1 MIDYDRGSW
10 YGIHLLFRLRGSLLP
25 RCVPAALLGA
35 VPEKHA
41 EARSEYREV
50 HPRRVEDALR
60 GRLGVVDAEDVE
72 RLLRQQRADE
82 AEEEHARRRED
93 GAALRAADRACVE

>member
-1 MIDYDRGSW
+1 MRAAGRPAGGAARRGPRKA
-10 YGIHLLFRLRGSLLP
+10 RL
-25 RCVPAALLGA
+25 
-35 VPEKHA
+35 
-41 EARSEYREV
+41 EARSEDREV

-93 GAALRAADRACVE
+93 GAALRAADRACVFDR